1 MDDMEARLS
10 RLESDVE
17 YIKRDV
23 ADVKADV
30 RQIRQDLNEQN
41 VTLARVEERMTHLP
55 STDYMLKAFLLFL
68 TIIGALIT
76 LAPKI
81 QHFFKID

>member
-30 RQIRQDLNEQN
+30 RQIRHDLNEQK
-41 VTLARVEERMTHLP
+41 VSLARVEERVSHLP
-55 STDYMLKAFLLFL
+55 STDYMLKAFALLL
-68 TIIGALIT
+68 SIIAALIA

-81 QHFFKID
+81 QHFFKMD